1 MEMNQ
6 HRHSELVR
14 FSENVLKL
22 AKLVRIIE
30 TEMGGGK
37 VKFQTVA
44 QPNILAMLD
53 RRQCIGPDRIHAT
66 ETNEALRIL
75 SNLSQSPVI
84 FLIDHLSLV
93 GHAHESAS
101 KQIRFRKGGRPLYAR
116 CVKGRNQIFR
126 GVWLFFFWRSFV

>member
-30 TEMGGGK
+30 TEMGGGE
-37 VKFQTVA
+37 VKFQAVA

-53 RRQCIGPDRIHAT
+53 GRQCIGPDRIHAT

-101 KQIRFRKGGRPLYAR
+101 KQICFGKGSGSLNTGRVQR
-116 CVKGRNQIFR
+116 GNQVLR
-126 GVWLFFFWRSFV
+126 GIWFFF